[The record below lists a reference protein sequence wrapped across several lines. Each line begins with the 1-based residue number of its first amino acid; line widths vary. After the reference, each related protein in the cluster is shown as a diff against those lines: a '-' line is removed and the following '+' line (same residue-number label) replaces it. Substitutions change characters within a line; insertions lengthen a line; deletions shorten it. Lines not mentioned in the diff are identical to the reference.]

1 LLTVTLIASV
11 ASSASFAH
19 NSGQEGIGYNSLA
32 SRGSPTAQAAQ
43 ALPSSVGIAS
53 MNGPRIY
60 VVTRRSPVA
69 EIPWVNRFSTP
80 DTVPRRIDKL
90 KAEVESG
97 RISYLVY
104 FYSDSGFGVVKVREL
119 AAAGLRL
126 RKVANYPD
134 GSVWEPLPK

>member
-1 LLTVTLIASV
+1 
-11 ASSASFAH
+11 
-19 NSGQEGIGYNSLA
+19 
-32 SRGSPTAQAAQ
+32 
-43 ALPSSVGIAS
+43 

-60 VVTRRSPVA
+60 VVTRRNPIA
-69 EIPWVNRFSTP
+69 EIPWVNRFSRP
-80 DTVPRRIDKL
+80 ETVPQRIDKL

-104 FYSDSGFGVVKVREL
+104 FYSDSRFGVVKVREL